1 MIFKI
6 HNYYLCSFVSAF
18 RCFREI
24 DVNMALVLI
33 WFSAGRVLISLS
45 TWLSVLLSYGIF
57 CRKWTSFQH
66 RIQQYK
72 QIKNIKSNNI
82 PYQHDASER
91 LSMSCTQSVD
101 LVGLKTW
108 NFYQRKQSAVMLYD
122 LHIEQ
127 YKTTKSSPYIAS
139 LNVKQG
145 FTVDVAFSQI
155 MLHSFS
161 ISIYKCVYS
170 VQHCFEQSSS
180 GLLYPIRPKNVFHCV
195 RSTAPNYL
203 ISCNSHVHTYY
214 NGSILR

>member
-1 MIFKI
+1 
-6 HNYYLCSFVSAF
+6 
-18 RCFREI
+18 
-24 DVNMALVLI
+24 
-33 WFSAGRVLISLS
+33 
-45 TWLSVLLSYGIF
+45 
-57 CRKWTSFQH
+57 
-66 RIQQYK
+66 
-72 QIKNIKSNNI
+72 
-82 PYQHDASER
+82 
-91 LSMSCTQSVD
+91 MSCTQSVD
-101 LVGLKTW
+101 LVGLKTR

-122 LHIEQ
+122 LLIEQ
-127 YKTTKSSPYIAS
+127 YKTTKSSLYIAS

-203 ISCNSHVHTYY
+203 ISCNSHVHTLTTTGAYCVKA
-214 NGSILR
+214 IF